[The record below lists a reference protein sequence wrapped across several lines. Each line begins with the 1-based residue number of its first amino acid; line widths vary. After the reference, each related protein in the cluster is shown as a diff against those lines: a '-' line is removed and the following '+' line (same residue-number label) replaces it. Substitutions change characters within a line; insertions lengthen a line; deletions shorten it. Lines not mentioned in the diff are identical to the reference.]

1 MSNHYKFTYRF
12 VTGEATVISLR
23 ELVTRGEITSDKA
36 VVLEFEMA
44 QFDVEDKKIERRE
57 TRRHS
62 SLETMIEKFVP
73 LEKIIQSKPLT
84 LDEIVIRA
92 EMVNLLYEA
101 MASCLTETQCRRV
114 VAHHG
119 EGKTFRQ
126 IAEGERVNEISV
138 RQSVKAAMQKMKK
151 YFEKI

>member
-12 VTGEATVISLR
+12 VTGEATVISLC
-23 ELVTRGEITSDKA
+23 ELVTRGEITSGEA
-36 VVLEFEMA
+36 VTLGVEMA
-44 QFDVEDKKIERRE
+44 QLDVEDKKTDRRE

-62 SLETMIEKFVP
+62 SLEKMIEKFVP

-119 EGKTFRQ
+119 DGKSFRQ
-126 IAEGERVNEISV
+126 IAETERVNERAIRYSV
-138 RQSVKAAMQKMKK
+138 SAAMSRLKK